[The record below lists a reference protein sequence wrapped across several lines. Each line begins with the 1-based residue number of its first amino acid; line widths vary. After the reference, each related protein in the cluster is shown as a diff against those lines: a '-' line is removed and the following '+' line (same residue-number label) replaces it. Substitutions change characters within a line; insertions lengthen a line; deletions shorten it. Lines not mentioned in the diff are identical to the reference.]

1 VGKMYITSRAP
12 PIFTLIPNA
21 QVRGDIFDHFKN
33 ACAEMRA
40 KHKINDIPFLYVK
53 TGSPKKY
60 HVKGMKIAYP
70 MPNARNLIDQSD
82 MPESYIVFVAM
93 AKRTETIGPK
103 VNENNM

>member
-1 VGKMYITSRAP
+1 
-12 PIFTLIPNA
+12 
-21 QVRGDIFDHFKN
+21 
-33 ACAEMRA
+33 MRA

-60 HVKGMKIAYP
+60 HVRGMKIAYP
-70 MPNARNLIDQSD
+70 IPNARNLIDQSD
-82 MPESYIVFVAM
+82 IPESYIVFVAM